1 MLLITSL
8 LVYRPTTYALDEDIL
23 DQVFGED
30 KEDDKNEGE
39 VFYEYYFKDDNKT
52 YYNND
57 SKYYYND
64 KDKYYYNDED
74 KYYYNDEDKYHY
86 TDEDKYHYTDDD
98 KYYYND
104 QDKYY
109 YNDDDKSTIPGEP
122 HVDYPAHTAIPNTQ
136 FQCQG

>member
-1 MLLITSL
+1 MRLFMFLTFS
-8 LVYRPTTYALDEDIL
+8 LVYRPTTYAVDENIL

-39 VFYEYYFKDDNKT
+39 VFYEYYFKDDNKN

-64 KDKYYYNDED
+64 KDKYYYND
-74 KYYYNDEDKYHY
+74 
-86 TDEDKYHYTDDD
+86 
-98 KYYYND
+98 
-104 QDKYY
+104 QDNYY